1 MSDIISSA
9 YVRRDLL
16 TERPAPVKTT
26 GFIGLMR
33 TRLFNSPTNILLT
46 IVGALLLW
54 FTVIP
59 AVKFLMV
66 DAVWTGKDRTA
77 CLTENAGFTV
87 GACWPFIQAKLPQL
101 IYGFYPEA
109 ERWRVNLALILAAAL
124 LLPLLIP
131 RLPAKGLNASLFFFA
146 FPVVAFFLLHGGGIT
161 GFGLSWTAGLL
172 QLFDDSIIG
181 AGQALLSLAK
191 TSAIAPLFW
200 LAGNLIVLVGSA
212 IYWLIFPL
220 TWLRDQLQG
229 TGQSVWADFAITAA
243 VVSLIAFAVGGG
255 VRTGG
260 RALTSSVGTF
270 IGIAAVIKLMGLDHG
285 GLPVVTT
292 NLWGGLLVTLV
303 VSVTGIVT
311 SLPIGIAL
319 ALGRRSTIPLI
330 RIFSIAFIEFWR
342 GVPLITVLFFATYML
357 PLFLPGNFTV
367 DGLVRALIGI
377 SLFTGAYQAENVRG
391 GLAAIPRGQGE
402 AAAALGLSWWKTTSL
417 IVLPQ
422 ALRHVIPNLV
432 NSFISLFKDT
442 SLVSIVALFDLLG
455 SLRASFS
462 DPKWSTPSTA
472 FTGFAFAGII
482 YFIFCF
488 GMSRIA
494 STLTVATDRGH
505 HVRPHRQDF
514 RPQQMVRRVPR
525 AARHRPRGQEG
536 RAHRDL
542 RPLRLGQVDVD
553 PLHQRARGIPGGRDR
568 RRRHRARAEPEARRC
583 GPPRG
588 RHGVPELQPVPAS
601 DRPGELHAG
610 ADLGA
615 EHPEEGRRGQRD
627 EIPGAGQDPAPGQQV
642 SWTDVR
648 RPAAARRDRTRADD
662 EPQGDAVRRA
672 DLGARPRNGQ
682 GSARHHGRPRRGGHD
697 HAGRHS

>member
-1 MSDIISSA
+1 MSDIASSGF
-9 YVRRDLL
+9 VRQDLL
-16 TERPAPVKTT
+16 TERPAPVRTT
-26 GFIGLMR
+26 GFVGLMR

-46 IVGALLLW
+46 LVGALLLW
-54 FTVIP
+54 FTIVPSI
-59 AVKFLMV
+59 KFLIV
-66 DAVWTGKDRTA
+66 DAVWSGKDRTA
-77 CLTENAGFTV
+77 CLTENAGFAV
-87 GACWPFIQAKLPQL
+87 GACWPYIQAKLPQL

-131 RLPAKGLNASLFFFA
+131 RLPAKGLNAGLFFFA
-146 FPVVAFFLLHGGGIT
+146 FPVVAFFLLHGGGLE

-172 QLFDDSIIG
+172 QLFDDSIVN
-181 AGQALLSLAK
+181 AGQALLSLSK
-191 TSAIAPLFW
+191 TSAIGPLLW
-200 LAGNLIVLVGSA
+200 VVGKLIVLVGTA
-212 IYWLIFPL
+212 ISWLIFPL
-220 TWLRDQLQG
+220 VWLRDQIQG
-229 TGQSVWADFAITAA
+229 TGQSVWTDFAVTSL
-243 VVSLIAFAVGGG
+243 VVSLIAFVLGGG
-255 VRTGG
+255 LRTGWH
-260 RALTSSVGTF
+260 ALGSSAATF
-270 IGIAAVIKLMGLDHG
+270 IAMAIVIKLMGLDHG
-285 GLPVVTT
+285 GLPVVAT

-462 DPKWSTPSTA
+462 DPKWSTPSTL
-472 FTGFAFAGII
+472 FTGFAFAGLI
-482 YFIFCF
+482 YFTFCF
-488 GMSRIA
+488 GMSRY
-494 STLTVATDRGH
+494 SLFVENRLN
-505 HVRPHRQDF
+505 
-514 RPQQMVRRVPR
+514 
-525 AARHRPRGQEG
+525 
-536 RAHRDL
+536 AHR
-542 RPLRLGQVDVD
+542 
-553 PLHQRARGIPGGRDR
+553 
-568 RRRHRARAEPEARRC
+568 
-583 GPPRG
+583 
-588 RHGVPELQPVPAS
+588 
-601 DRPGELHAG
+601 
-610 ADLGA
+610 
-615 EHPEEGRRGQRD
+615 
-627 EIPGAGQDPAPGQQV
+627 
-642 SWTDVR
+642 
-648 RPAAARRDRTRADD
+648 
-662 EPQGDAVRRA
+662 
-672 DLGARPRNGQ
+672 RN
-682 GSARHHGRPRRGGHD
+682 
-697 HAGRHS
+697 